1 MKEHKDN
8 KDNSDIMTLQEVARY
23 LKIAEKTVSRMIQKH
38 EIPCFRVGGQWRFRR
53 SAIDSWLST
62 KMMNQTEEDQLIELM
77 QTDSGIVPV
86 SRLVKEAYMNLSV
99 TPGSKREVLAQLI
112 QPLLDQGIIASAD
125 ELLLKLEAREA
136 MASTAAGNRTAFPH
150 IRNVREYP
158 ENLPPMLAGLCP
170 QGTPFG
176 SYDGSDTYIFFL
188 PLMRKETA
196 HLRTLAAL
204 SQLLRKPEAADT
216 LMRAETPRQFIST
229 LIHFGG

>member
-1 MKEHKDN
+1 MKEQKVI
-8 KDNSDIMTLQEVARY
+8 SDIMTLQEVADY
-23 LKIAEKTVSRMIQKH
+23 LKIADKTVSRMIQKR

-53 SAIDSWLST
+53 SAVDSWLNT
-62 KMMNQTEEDQLIELM
+62 KMMNQTEEEQLIELM
-77 QTDSGIVPV
+77 QTDPGIVPV
-86 SRLVKEAYMNLSV
+86 SRLVNEAYLNLSIR
-99 TPGSKREVLAQLI
+99 PGSKREVLAQLI
-112 QPLLDQGIIASAD
+112 QPLLEQKVISSAD
-125 ELLLKLEAREA
+125 DLLLKLETREA

-158 ENLPPMLAGLCP
+158 ESLPPLIAGLCP
-170 QGTPFG
+170 EGTPFG